1 MEAEEPYF
9 SQVGSMKEM
18 RALRVHRGMKSYSKL
33 IRNSGGVTFLGAEVP
48 AVLLLGFRIAS
59 GIEMDMIVLLVL
71 SKTTLLHLNKI

>member
-33 IRNSGGVTFLGAEVP
+33 IRNSGGVTFRCRGTCCVTPWVQDCLWNRDGHDCFAC
-48 AVLLLGFRIAS
+48 AQ
-59 GIEMDMIVLLVL
+59 
-71 SKTTLLHLNKI
+71 